1 MKKLI
6 ATLSMFALLAVGS
19 TAAFAQDQKPADD
32 KKAPKKGAKKKAKKA
47 AKKKA
52 EDKKEGAGSGSF

>member
-6 ATLSMFALLAVGS
+6 ATLSMLALLAVGS
-19 TAAFAQDQKPADD
+19 TAVFAQDQKPADE
-32 KKAPKKGAKKKAKKA
+32 KKAVKKHAKKKAKKA

-52 EDKKEGAGSGSF
+52 EHKQEGTGSGSF

>member
-19 TAAFAQDQKPADD
+19 VAAFAQDQKPADD
-32 KKAPKKGAKKKAKKA
+32 KKATKKAAKKKAKK

-52 EDKKEGAGSGSF
+52 EDKKEGTGSGSF